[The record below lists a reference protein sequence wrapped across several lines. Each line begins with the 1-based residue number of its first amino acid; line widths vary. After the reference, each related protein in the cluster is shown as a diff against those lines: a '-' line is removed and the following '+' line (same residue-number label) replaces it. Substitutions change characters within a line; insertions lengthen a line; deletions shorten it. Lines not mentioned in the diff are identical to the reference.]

1 MYKVQYKQNSVLETW
16 TTMGIYG
23 TEQEAIA
30 NAMRKRMAGAAITR
44 VIDRN
49 QAIIFTQ

>member
-1 MYKVQYKQNSVLETW
+1 MYKVQYKQNNVLETW

-30 NAMRKRMAGAAITR
+30 NAMKKRISGAAITR
-44 VIDRN
+44 VVDSKN
-49 QAIIFTQ
+49 NIIFVQ